1 MTLYC
6 TSYVSIY
13 SSFFRRE
20 NVEEGGEEETE
31 DEEEGAEV
39 EEESFV
45 ARSAPCLGCP
55 KNIDVNSPEVIEM
68 ANFAL
73 SSLENAANSDQILS
87 VVRIVKATSQVRT
100 FLVLWAII
108 VIYLNL
114 IHFPTGCQW

>member
-45 ARSAPCLGCP
+45 ARSAPCLGCL

-87 VVRIVKATSQVRT
+87 VVRIVKATSQVISVSSAMGNY
-100 FLVLWAII
+100 F
-108 VIYLNL
+108 YLS
-114 IHFPTGCQW
+114 